1 MAINSNSSTVEAS
14 QGLIHHV
21 IEGKAGRRLG
31 ATASDPITQ
40 TYISPC
46 SPETLYGTQSL
57 QCLAEKCQKF
67 GHEVLLLE
75 LSVNSQRSLD

>member
-1 MAINSNSSTVEAS
+1 MDLISDGSTAEVS
-14 QGLIHHV
+14 QGLIDHV

-31 ATASDPITQ
+31 VTASDPITH
-40 TYISPC
+40 TYIAPC

-57 QCLAEKCQKF
+57 QCLAEKCEKL

-75 LSVNSQRSLD
+75 IFGNWQRSLD

>member
-1 MAINSNSSTVEAS
+1 MDIISNNSTPKAS
-14 QGLIHHV
+14 QGVIHHV

-31 ATASDPITQ
+31 VAASDPITQ

-75 LSVNSQRSLD
+75 IFGNPQRSLD